1 MIEQF
6 FPVIRDAE
14 SYIAALSVVD
24 PNGSFTDE
32 QVEKILEVYAR
43 YMPGLEQYALK
54 CCFAT
59 DLLPEHSRDDAVFAL
74 LDLTE
79 ADLDGLFLVKNIVE
93 ESQSLS
99 DGVLRNAVDFVQS
112 DDLSEPVRVLLARI
126 ALNAAAL
133 SREFLTMRDAIT
145 SLSQFLIG
153 CGENV
158 LDRYTDL
165 IVGVW
170 LKCRK

>member
-6 FPVIRDAE
+6 LPVIRDAE

-32 QVEKILEVYAR
+32 QVEKLLEVYAR
-43 YMPGLEQYALK
+43 YMPGLDQYALK
-54 CCFAT
+54 CCFAA
-59 DLLPEHSRDDAVFAL
+59 DLLPEHSRDDAVFAPL
-74 LDLTE
+74 GLNE

-99 DGVLRNAVDFVQS
+99 DGVLSNAVNFVQS
-112 DDLSEPVRVLLARI
+112 DDLSEPVRVLLARVT
-126 ALNAAAL
+126 LNAAVL
-133 SREFLTMRDAIT
+133 SREFLTMRDAIK

-153 CGENV
+153 CGEDV
-158 LDRYTDL
+158 LERYTDL

-170 LKCRK
+170 LRCRK